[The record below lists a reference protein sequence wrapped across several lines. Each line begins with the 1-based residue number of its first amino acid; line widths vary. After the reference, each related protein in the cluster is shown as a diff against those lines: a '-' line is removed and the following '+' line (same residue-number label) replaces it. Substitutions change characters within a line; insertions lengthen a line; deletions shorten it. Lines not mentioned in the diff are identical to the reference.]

1 LVRRYLNYFSVQDTK
16 ELKNRILQKRRL
28 LTEDLVTVNTVLDK
42 LQSL

>member
-1 LVRRYLNYFSVQDTK
+1 VQDTR

-42 LQSL
+42 LHSL